1 MNSFTLNQPS
11 FEGILQLKL
20 LASFPAMLRCARVL
34 VTSPSISA
42 RIFQPFSLSTRYR
55 HNKAGKGDRK
65 NPKKPWWVQS
75 KEATN
80 SVDPVVLE
88 AEVRERSCRVNRGQS
103 LIWCWRVIMYLL
115 LDSQIYSEYQLCTD
129 PCLYIYIMYYFLHTY
144 II

>member
-1 MNSFTLNQPS
+1 MIRDSFTLNQPS

-75 KEATN
+75 KKATN

-88 AEVRERSCRVNRGQS
+88 AEVREKLQS
-103 LIWCWRVIMYLL
+103 EQRAV
-115 LDSQIYSEYQLCTD
+115 LDLVLAGHNVFITGFSDIFRIST
-129 PCLYIYIMYYFLHTY
+129 LH
-144 II
+144 